1 MDRRHLLATAALL
14 PLAACAPP
22 GQSGSAVTPSQ
33 VVNDIG
39 LIATGL
45 TGALPALGLAG
56 VSASTVATVGKYVS
70 QISGLASSVS
80 TALSTSAALPV
91 VEQIGS
97 VLQQILTVAGPLL
110 PPPWG
115 TAVMAAEVLLPVIE
129 SGVGMLV
136 NAATPAPTAPAPL
149 ITMTPDQARQFLASV
164 ASK

>member
-14 PLAACAPP
+14 PLAACAP
-22 GQSGSAVTPSQ
+22 GQSASSVTPSQ

-115 TAVMAAEVLLPVIE
+115 AAVMAAEVLLPVIE